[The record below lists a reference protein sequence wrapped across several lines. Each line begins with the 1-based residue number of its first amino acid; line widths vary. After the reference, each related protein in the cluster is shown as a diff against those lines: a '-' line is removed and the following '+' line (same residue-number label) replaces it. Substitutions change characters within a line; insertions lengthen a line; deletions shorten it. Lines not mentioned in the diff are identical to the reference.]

1 MKAKFVF
8 ENIERLR
15 NIDASNPAFNI
26 INSDIFGDL
35 LDVGTKK
42 ALGYLPLG
50 TIQKYGDKKAER
62 DLIEWAKE
70 QGLKY
75 KKILGGSTAIGALY
89 IWDEQMLMGILKKYK
104 DVLKK
109 AGVPTDDTEDYV
121 DFIEHI
127 LVHEPEYPEA
137 YKVIGKTFN
146 DKRFR

>member
-8 ENIERLR
+8 ENIDYLR
-15 NIDASNPAFNI
+15 NTDASNPAFNI

-35 LDVGTKK
+35 LDVGSKK
-42 ALGYLPLG
+42 ALGYLPIN
-50 TIQKYGDKKAER
+50 TILKYGGKNTER
-62 DLIEWAKE
+62 DLINWAEE
-70 QGLKY
+70 QGLRH
-75 KKILGGSTAIGALY
+75 KKILGGTTYIGALY

>member
-15 NIDASNPAFNI
+15 NVDASKPSFNI
-26 INSDIFGDL
+26 VNTDLFSDL

-42 ALGYLPLG
+42 ALGYLPLSS
-50 TIQKYGDKKAER
+50 IRKYGGETAEQ
-62 DLIEWAKE
+62 DLINWAEE
-70 QGLKY
+70 QGLKH
-75 KKILGGSTAIGALY
+75 KKILGGTTYIGALY
-89 IWDEQMLMGILKKYK
+89 IWDEDMLTKILKRYE
-104 DVLKK
+104 DILND
-109 AGVPTDDTEDYV
+109 AGVPTDTTEEYV
-121 DFIEHI
+121 DFIEHY